1 MTMDS
6 ETLPA
11 PEQEEVRREET
22 EAQLIARALSA
33 LSECRWTVGEC
44 ASAWTTRYA
53 RGRTDADFANLVG
66 LTADQIYQRRR
77 VWESFAALR
86 PEFPTLKWS
95 HFYSALAWDDAL
107 ECLQW
112 AAGNE
117 ATVAEMK
124 AWRRVQRGEDL
135 MEEPPFATGDS
146 SIIYV
151 PSEPTQVLDPEGF
164 RSGISS
170 GSRPSMAS
178 ANEELMMGVARQFDP
193 DSGFTSGQQAPFE
206 STPVATEPRAEPST
220 EQLVRRMSGQLDRM
234 LKIFTPEF
242 VREFRKIPKP
252 VRMHFLKCA
261 AEIGLRAGDLG

>member
-6 ETLPA
+6 DTLPI
-11 PEQEEVRREET
+11 PESTSSEET
-22 EAQLIARALSA
+22 EAQLIARAQTA
-33 LSECRWTVGEC
+33 LSQCRWTVGEC

-66 LTADQIYQRRR
+66 LTADQVYQRRR

-112 AAGNE
+112 AASNE

-135 MEEPPFATGDS
+135 LEQPPFATDDS
-146 SIIYV
+146 SIIYM
-151 PSEPTQVLDPEGF
+151 PSEPTQVLDPDGF
-164 RSGISS
+164 RSGVSG
-170 GSRPSMAS
+170 GSRPTSAS
-178 ANEELMMGVARQFDP
+178 ANEELMMGVARQFEP
-193 DSGFTSGQQAPFE
+193 DSGFSSEQTSFGSA
-206 STPVATEPRAEPST
+206 PVATEPRPEPST
-220 EQLVRRMSGQLDRM
+220 EQLVRRMTSQLERM

-261 AEIGLRAGDLG
+261 EEIGLRSGDLG